1 MDPITA
7 AVTGWSWW
15 IWLSI
20 GLVAVAA
27 IIVGVVHYR
36 THRNAVKALQAGIE
50 FFIGKLAAK
59 GMPIEAN
66 ELGKTIGESVT
77 KAGSLVQKL
86 NDKLHEQTK
95 VKVAADLLEG
105 KNTRELIAKA
115 FEKERLPQ
123 PDASGDR

>member
-7 AVTGWSWW
+7 AVVGWSWW

-50 FFIGKLAAK
+50 FFIGKGIQLAFVHFH
-59 GMPIEAN
+59 
-66 ELGKTIGESVT
+66 L
-77 KAGSLVQKL
+77 LVWL
-86 NDKLHEQTK
+86 ILK
-95 VKVAADLLEG
+95 V
-105 KNTRELIAKA
+105 
-115 FEKERLPQ
+115 
-123 PDASGDR
+123 